1 MRKPLAAMPVDQLSE
16 KAFGLLRDWVYEQAG
31 ISMSPAKKPLMMSRL
46 QKRLAH
52 HGLERYED
60 YHRLITEGHDRQEP
74 QIALDLLTTN
84 ETYFFR
90 EPKHF
95 DFLRQKAVPERKP
108 GVPYRVW
115 SAACSSGEEPWSI
128 AMTLASQLR
137 DSAWEIVASD
147 ISTRVLARAQTAH
160 YAMERAEHI
169 PRELLTRYCLRGVR
183 AQEGTFRVVP
193 ELRRRLSFMQVNL
206 IAPLPDLGQFDLI
219 FLRNVLIYFDMET
232 KAKVV
237 RQLCKALRPGGYF
250 FCGHS
255 ESLHGMNLPLT
266 TIHPAIYQRQ

>member
-1 MRKPLAAMPVDQLSE
+1 MTVTAMSDQD
-16 KAFGLLRDWVYEQAG
+16 FGLLRNWVYEQAG
-31 ISMSPAKKPLMMSRL
+31 ISLSPAKKPLVMSRL
-46 QKRLAH
+46 QKRLMH
-52 HGLERYED
+52 FGLDSFGD
-60 YHRLITEGHDRQEP
+60 YYRLIIDAREQQEA

-95 DFLRQKAVPERKP
+95 DFMRERAVPERRP
-108 GVPYRVW
+108 GVSYRVW

-128 AMTLASQLR
+128 AMTLAPLLGENG
-137 DSAWEIVASD
+137 WEMLASD

-169 PRELLTRYCLRGVR
+169 PRPLLTRYCLRGVR

-193 ELRRRLSFMQVNL
+193 ELRRRVKFLQVNL
-206 IAPLPDLGQFDLI
+206 IAPLPEVGVFDLI

-237 RQLCKALRPGGYF
+237 RQLCAALRPGGYF

>member
-1 MRKPLAAMPVDQLSE
+1 
-16 KAFGLLRDWVYEQAG
+16 
-31 ISMSPAKKPLMMSRL
+31 
-46 QKRLAH
+46 
-52 HGLERYED
+52 
-60 YHRLITEGHDRQEP
+60 
-74 QIALDLLTTN
+74 
-84 ETYFFR
+84 
-90 EPKHF
+90 
-95 DFLRQKAVPERKP
+95 
-108 GVPYRVW
+108 
-115 SAACSSGEEPWSI
+115 
-128 AMTLASQLR
+128 MTLAPLLGENG
-137 DSAWEIVASD
+137 WEMLASD

-169 PRELLTRYCLRGVR
+169 PRPLLTRYCLRGVR

-193 ELRRRLSFMQVNL
+193 ELRRRVKFLQVNL
-206 IAPLPDLGQFDLI
+206 IAPLPEVGVFDLI

-237 RQLCKALRPGGYF
+237 RQLCAALRPGGYF

>member
-1 MRKPLAAMPVDQLSE
+1 MTVTALNDHD
-16 KAFGLLRDWVYEQAG
+16 FGLLRDWVYAQAG
-31 ISMSPAKKPLMMSRL
+31 INMSPAKKPLVMSRL
-46 QKRLAH
+46 QKRLMH
-52 HGLERYED
+52 FGLESFGD
-60 YHRLITEGHDRQEP
+60 YYRLITDARELQEA

-95 DFLRQKAVPERKP
+95 DFMRERAVPERRA
-108 GVPYRVW
+108 GTTYRVW
-115 SAACSSGEEPWSI
+115 SAACSSGEEPWSV
-128 AMTLASQLR
+128 AMTLASLLGENG
-137 DSAWEIVASD
+137 WEMLASD
-147 ISTRVLARAQTAH
+147 ISTRVLARAQSAH

-169 PRELLTRYCLRGVR
+169 PRPLLTRYCLRGVR
-183 AQEGTFRVVP
+183 SQEGTFRVVP
-193 ELRRRLSFMQVNL
+193 ELRRRVKFLQVNL
-206 IAPLPDLGQFDLI
+206 IAPLPDVGVFDLI

-237 RQLCKALRPGGYF
+237 RQLCAALRPGGYF

-255 ESLHGMNLPLT
+255 ESLHGMSLPLT

>member
-1 MRKPLAAMPVDQLSE
+1 
-16 KAFGLLRDWVYEQAG
+16 
-31 ISMSPAKKPLMMSRL
+31 
-46 QKRLAH
+46 
-52 HGLERYED
+52 
-60 YHRLITEGHDRQEP
+60 
-74 QIALDLLTTN
+74 
-84 ETYFFR
+84 
-90 EPKHF
+90 
-95 DFLRQKAVPERKP
+95 
-108 GVPYRVW
+108 
-115 SAACSSGEEPWSI
+115 
-128 AMTLASQLR
+128 MTLASQLR

-147 ISTRVLARAQTAH
+147 ISTRVLARAQTAQ
-160 YAMERAEHI
+160 YAMERDEHI

>member
-1 MRKPLAAMPVDQLSE
+1 MALAQLNDQD
-16 KAFGLLRDWVYEQAG
+16 FGLLRDWVYAQAG
-31 ISMSPAKKPLMMSRL
+31 ISMSAAKKPLVMSRL
-46 QKRLAH
+46 QKRLVH
-52 HGLERYED
+52 FGLESFGD
-60 YHRLITEGHDRQEP
+60 YYRLITDARQQQEA

-95 DFLRQKAVPERKP
+95 DFMRERAVPERRP
-108 GVPYRVW
+108 GNAYRVW

-128 AMTLASQLR
+128 AMTLASLLG
-137 DSAWEIVASD
+137 DNGWEMVASD
-147 ISTRVLARAQTAH
+147 ISTRVLERAQSAH

-169 PRELLTRYCLRGVR
+169 PRPLLTRYCLRGVR
-183 AQEGTFRVVP
+183 AQEGTFRIVP
-193 ELRRRLSFMQVNL
+193 ELRRRVRFIQVNL
-206 IAPLPDLGQFDLI
+206 IAPLPDVGIFDLI

-237 RQLCKALRPGGYF
+237 RQLCAALRPGGYF

>member
-1 MRKPLAAMPVDQLSE
+1 MDHITLSDRE
-16 KAFGLLRDWVYEQAG
+16 FQQFRTFIYDKAG
-31 ISMSPAKKPLMMSRL
+31 IHLSDAKKPLVWGRL
-46 QKRLAH
+46 NKRLSHYALASFH
-52 HGLERYED
+52 D
-60 YHRLITEGHDRQEP
+60 YFQLITSGHYPDELQ
-74 QIALDLLTTN
+74 QAIDLLTTN

-95 DFLRQKAVPERKP
+95 DFMREKAVPERKA
-108 GVPYRVW
+108 GAPYRVW

-128 AMTLASQLR
+128 AMMLASQLR